1 MYFFLALGI
10 VMGDYDITM
19 IEGVGMAIVHQH
31 DKRSGIT
38 YAYESISHWDKEKKQ
53 SRAKRTLIGRVDD
66 ITGEIVP
73 TRGTNRP
80 TKEIVANKTAK
91 RGPVPSMET
100 SRKFYGAT
108 YLLDVLGQRLGLVS
122 DLKQCFPQSYK
133 QIISLAYYLILEA
146 DSPLSRFSKWSSL
159 HQHPYGKDIP
169 SQRSSEIFSSIT
181 EEDRYRFFRLQAAR
195 RAELEY
201 WAYDITSVSS
211 YSECLKQIRYG
222 YNKEQDH
229 LAQLNLALVFGQES
243 SLPFYY
249 RKLPGNVTDVKT
261 VRNMLADMDFLNL
274 KKVHLVMDRGFYST
288 DNINELYKGHHKFLI
303 GAKLSLKLVKEQLD
317 SVRHSLREWSNYC
330 ESHEVFALCVPVTWD
345 YAQKRPYKG
354 DTIRG
359 GRRMYLHLYFN
370 SERAAEDEQ
379 RLTRRLLALQKE
391 LQGGVMKPENARLY
405 DKYFE
410 IHETPTRGIKVI
422 ARQEAIDEA
431 RKNYGYFA
439 LISNEVKD
447 PVKALDIYRNKDLV
461 EKAFGNLKERLSMRR
476 LLVSSEQSLDGKL
489 FVQFV
494 ALIYISCIKQAM
506 QKNNLFGTYTLQGLL
521 DQLDVIECFGRPG
534 KNLRVGEITKK
545 QQELYTTL
553 GVDPPSSL

>member
-1 MYFFLALGI
+1 
-10 VMGDYDITM
+10 
-19 IEGVGMAIVHQH
+19 MAIVHQH

-53 SRAKRTLIGRVDD
+53 SRAKRTLIGRVVDV
-66 ITGEIVP
+66 TGEIVP
-73 TRGTNRP
+73 TRGKNRP
-80 TKEIVANKTAK
+80 TKGVVTNKTAK
-91 RGPVPSMET
+91 RGPVPSTET

-122 DLKQCFPQSYK
+122 DLKQCFPQSYT

-159 HQHPYGKDIP
+159 HQHPYGQDIP
-169 SQRSSEIFSSIT
+169 SQRSSEIFASIT

-222 YNKEQDH
+222 FNKEQDH

-261 VRNMLADMDFLNL
+261 VRNMLADMDFLSL

-317 SVRHSLREWSNYC
+317 SVRHALREWSNYC

-345 YAQKRPYKG
+345 YTRKRPYKG
-354 DTIRG
+354 DTIRE

-391 LQGGVMKPENARLY
+391 LKSGERKPENARLY

-410 IHETPTRGIKVI
+410 IHEMPARGIKVI
-422 ARQEAIDEA
+422 ARQEAIDET

-439 LISNEVKD
+439 LISNEIKD

-476 LLVSSEQSLDGKL
+476 LLVSSEHSLDGKL

-494 ALIYISCIKQAM
+494 ALIYLSCIKKAM
-506 QKNNLFGTYTLQGLL
+506 QKNNLFSKYTLQGLL

-534 KNLRVGEITKK
+534 KGLRVGEITKK
-545 QQELYTTL
+545 QQELFTTL